1 MMNGG
6 TGMTKTSSNVIDD
19 HNELVAELDRQLNEN
34 INNSQLATVE
44 ALSVVMERFFS
55 LYAEDVGHVA
65 EAKFVDSA
73 GEHFR
78 FTLQLTVPP
87 APQQRH

>member
-1 MMNGG
+1 
-6 TGMTKTSSNVIDD
+6 MTKNSGNVIDD
-19 HNELVAELDRQLNEN
+19 QNELVTELDRQLNDS
-34 INNSQLATVE
+34 INNSQLETVE

-65 EAKFVDSA
+65 EAKFTDPS

>member
-1 MMNGG
+1 
-6 TGMTKTSSNVIDD
+6 MTKTSGNVIDD
-19 HNELVAELDRQLNEN
+19 QNELVAELDRQLNES
-34 INNSQLATVE
+34 INNSQLETVE
-44 ALSVVMERFFS
+44 ALSVVMERLFS

-65 EAKFVDSA
+65 EAKFTDSS

>member
-1 MMNGG
+1 MNGG
-6 TGMTKTSSNVIDD
+6 TGMTKTRSNVIDD
-19 HNELVAELDRQLNEN
+19 QNEWVAELDRQLNES
-34 INNSQLATVE
+34 INNSQLETVE
-44 ALSVVMERFFS
+44 ALSVVMERIFS

-65 EAKFVDSA
+65 EAKFVDAA